1 MGKKKES
8 KSPIGFSRKS
18 LKKKEKKEV
27 KRKGKKAKR

>member
-18 LKKKEKKEV
+18 IKKKEKREI
-27 KRKGKKAKR
+27 KRKSKKAKR